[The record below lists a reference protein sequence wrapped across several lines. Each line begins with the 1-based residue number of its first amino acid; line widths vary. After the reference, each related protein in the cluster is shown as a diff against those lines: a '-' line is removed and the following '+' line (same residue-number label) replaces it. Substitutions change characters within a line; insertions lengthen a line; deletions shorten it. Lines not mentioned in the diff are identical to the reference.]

1 MTKEKAKE
9 IVNGLRGDFRKAWEK
24 PLVDAYGEPN
34 NPKFWTDF
42 VAPVKRH
49 GEIFLKVMT
58 DTTDDAKFAFGAMK
72 QLGAFEDLVRRVEEK
87 NFVEDVRLSKRGDRF
102 TYTLYC

>member
-58 DTTDDAKFAFGAMK
+58 DTTDTDSPFAVLRDMGALK
-72 QLGAFEDLVRRVEEK
+72 DLVRRVEEK